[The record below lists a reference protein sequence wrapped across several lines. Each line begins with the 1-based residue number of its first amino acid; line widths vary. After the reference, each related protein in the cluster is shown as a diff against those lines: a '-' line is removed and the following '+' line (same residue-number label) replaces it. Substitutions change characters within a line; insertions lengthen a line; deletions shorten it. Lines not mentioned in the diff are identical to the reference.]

1 MIFHDKIIKDSGS
14 LQVTKMDV
22 RNQLK
27 SYIYIS
33 KRAID
38 MNKTALK
45 SNIGIIVAIGSIW
58 GLTEFAFGL
67 GLQKCATLI
76 VGFILLVDHHTGQ
89 NHLKKRLS

>member
-1 MIFHDKIIKDSGS
+1 
-14 LQVTKMDV
+14 
-22 RNQLK
+22 
-27 SYIYIS
+27 
-33 KRAID
+33 